1 MRCCTVRRRCGGEP
15 VFVIGL
21 IGIQY
26 LVSPWIIEWIYSI
39 GWYEE
44 DIPEAQRAFVRQLCE
59 QRGMPV
65 PRMGIIESGTPNAFA
80 FGRVRSDAR
89 IVVTRGLLDVLT
101 PEEVN
106 AVLAPRTGP
115 RCSL

>member
-1 MRCCTVRRRCGGEP
+1 MGFVTRSLLVLSCLYSLVFVVGDLALLHNQAPLWWGV

-44 DIPEAQRAFVRQLCE
+44 DIPAE
-59 QRGMPV
+59 
-65 PRMGIIESGTPNAFA
+65 
-80 FGRVRSDAR
+80 
-89 IVVTRGLLDVLT
+89 
-101 PEEVN
+101 
-106 AVLAPRTGP
+106 
-115 RCSL
+115 